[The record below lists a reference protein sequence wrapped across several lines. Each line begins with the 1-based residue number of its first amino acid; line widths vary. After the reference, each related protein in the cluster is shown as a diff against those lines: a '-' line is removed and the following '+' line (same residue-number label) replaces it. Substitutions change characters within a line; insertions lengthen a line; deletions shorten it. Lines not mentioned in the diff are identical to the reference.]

1 MNDYTY
7 KEHNI
12 YDDGFDELLHRG
24 KEMVSSFLKRP
35 PARQKRK
42 KDQVRH
48 LKAEFKDNILY
59 FDDKKFDFNND
70 AQNQKDLLI
79 TIFKNKIKNW
89 SYDEIQEDWD
99 ETGVDKETYPDN
111 FWKKF
116 YTAANQ
122 ISNKIA
128 VKTLIEDFFI
138 KNTKEIRINP
148 KYV

>member
-59 FDDKKFDFNND
+59 FDDKKFDELT
-70 AQNQKDLLI
+70 KMRYRRLI
-79 TIFKNKIKNW
+79 R
-89 SYDEIQEDWD
+89 E
-99 ETGVDKETYPDN
+99 
-111 FWKKF
+111 
-116 YTAANQ
+116 
-122 ISNKIA
+122 
-128 VKTLIEDFFI
+128 
-138 KNTKEIRINP
+138 KEINQLLAL
-148 KYV
+148 V